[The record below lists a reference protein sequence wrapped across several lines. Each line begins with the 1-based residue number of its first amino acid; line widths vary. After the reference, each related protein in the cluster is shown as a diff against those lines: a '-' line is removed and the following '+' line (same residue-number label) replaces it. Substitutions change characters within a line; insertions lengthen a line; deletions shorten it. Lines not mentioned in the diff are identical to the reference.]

1 MQSEPS
7 SGNLV
12 EPSNLQTPSIL
23 TPSVMDGRHVD
34 VAGTLN
40 SLPELARLLANADYG
55 AVTVYED
62 GRVIRM
68 IYAGLTED
76 EATQIGEPPVGSGLL
91 GRLGVNDAPLRVGD
105 IASHPKSVGFPPGHP
120 AMESLI
126 GVRVTT
132 HFGRIANLYVA
143 RKPGREDFTAA
154 DEVKIAALASYAEIA
169 LDNARLYEQ
178 EQRLR
183 AMAQAAE
190 QRMAAVIK
198 GSAAGVVVKDAATNR
213 YVQISGEA
221 RRISGVDF
229 DDVSAADEHHFE
241 SLYHWPDGKPMAAE
255 DIPMNQAIASGESV
269 GPREVLFIR
278 ADGGR
283 IPVLVSSAPVFKTG
297 GEIDSAVCVF
307 VDITRIKE
315 LDQAKDDFLSMI
327 THDLRTPLTTI
338 KGLAAA
344 ALDSVAD
351 SRPDAAIGFLE
362 PIDEEVD
369 YLAELVANLLDMTR
383 IEAGGDMFDFE
394 VCHLADIA
402 TDSVARMNRSRDG
415 HGRRIHV
422 NVPPDLP
429 AVYADPGQI
438 GRVMDNL
445 LSNALKYSEDDIG
458 VVARFE
464 PANGTIRVEV
474 SDRGPGIPEGQEKAI
489 FDRFARLKGAGRR
502 GRQGSGLGLAIC
514 RSIVTAHSGDI
525 GVVSSERGSNFW
537 FSLPIDRDYM
547 HAQQRHIDKQA

>member
-1 MQSEPS
+1 MKDIKSVNTTKDHARLLASAISTSP
-7 SGNLV
+7 V
-12 EPSNLQTPSIL
+12 L
-23 TPSVMDGRHVD
+23 TGRKVD
-34 VAGTLN
+34 IAETLR
-40 SLPELARLLANADYG
+40 SLPELARQLVGADFG
-55 AVTVYED
+55 AVTIHQED
-62 GRVIRM
+62 GRVTRM
-68 IYAGLTED
+68 IYAGLTE
-76 EATQIGEPPVGSGLL
+76 EQALRIGNPPIGAGLL
-91 GRLGVNDAPLRVGD
+91 GRLGVNNAPLRIDD
-105 IASHPKSVGFPPGHP
+105 IAGHPQAEGFPSGHP
-120 AMESLI
+120 AMKTLL
-126 GVRVTT
+126 GVRVTSQ
-132 HFGRIANLYVA
+132 FGQTANLYVA
-143 RKPGREDFTAA
+143 RGPEREGFTPG

-198 GSAAGVVVKDAATNR
+198 GSAAGVVVKDAATNH

-221 RRISGVDF
+221 RRISGIDF
-229 DDVSAADEHHFE
+229 DDASAADAQHFE
-241 SLYHWPDGKPMAAE
+241 SLYHWPDGKRMALD
-255 DIPMNQAIASGESV
+255 DIPMNAALASGQGV
-269 GPREVLFIR
+269 GPTEILFVR
-278 ADGGR
+278 PDGGHV
-283 IPVLVSSAPVFKTG
+283 PVLVSSAPVFNEQG
-297 GEIDSAVCVF
+297 AIDSVVCVF

-415 HGRRIHV
+415 QGRRIHV

-429 AVYADPGQI
+429 AIFADPGQV
-438 GRVMDNL
+438 GRVVDNL

-458 VVARFE
+458 VVARFDAE
-464 PANGTIRVEV
+464 SGTVRVEV
-474 SDRGPGIPEGQEKAI
+474 SDRGPGIPVGQEKAI

-514 RSIVTAHSGDI
+514 RSIITAHFGEI
-525 GVVSSERGSNFW
+525 GVESSERGSRFW
-537 FSLPIDRDYM
+537 FSLPIDRDE
-547 HAQQRHIDKQA
+547 QQDWRS